1 MQMWVEN
8 AVSLLNRYQAMDR
21 KLRRLIVRR
30 KNPVPHDWT
39 RSSILTEDP
48 VHRNSPLKGHQG
60 KESVRFFIPGFLYCT
75 HTAEDISHPV
85 LGIISETNLLSHLIL
100 FLLCLPCKGL
110 KMITLANGRT
120 VFISIKKFTK
130 EETIFLAWHI
140 QEITRNAK
148 KTTN

>member
-1 MQMWVEN
+1 MWVEN

-30 KNPVPHDWT
+30 KNPVPHDRT

-60 KESVRFFIPGFLYCT
+60 KESVKFFIPGFLYCT

-110 KMITLANGRT
+110 KMITLVNGRT

-130 EETIFLAWHI
+130 EETIFLACHI